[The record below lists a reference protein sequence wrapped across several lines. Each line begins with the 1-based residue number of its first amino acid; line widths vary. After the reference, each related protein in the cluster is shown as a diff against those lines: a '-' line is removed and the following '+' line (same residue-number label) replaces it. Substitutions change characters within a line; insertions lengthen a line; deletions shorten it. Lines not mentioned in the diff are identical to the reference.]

1 MSYKAPTPGRFD
13 ARQNT
18 TDYVHPQE
26 TNLLSIER
34 AMQYRNDGSPELRVN
49 STFDGNV
56 VITGNVNIPGTVTVA
71 SSPEDPVH
79 VHVTEMP
86 PVTGNVSV
94 SGNVSITQMPGVIG
108 DIPNLEILDISRNH
122 LSELPKAILNLK
134 NLKMNFI

>member
-49 STFDGNV
+49 STFSGNV
-56 VITGNVNIPGTVTVA
+56 VNVYGNGSNIDGIIYTKQK
-71 SSPEDPVH
+71 
-79 VHVTEMP
+79 
-86 PVTGNVSV
+86 
-94 SGNVSITQMPGVIG
+94 II
-108 DIPNLEILDISRNH
+108 
-122 LSELPKAILNLK
+122 ELARSFRLGSAT
-134 NLKMNFI
+134 